1 MSAVMKLPEFTSYAA
16 SPAVDAPP
24 SSRQSQMDA
33 SIARLRE
40 GAKTFVKLSLDQRIV
55 LVNAMQRGF
64 LSVAKRMVQA
74 GCKAKGITL
83 GKPEEAEEWAT
94 GPWGVVRQL
103 RLIRES
109 LAALK
114 HSGDTPIGPVGRS
127 IDGRLSVRLFPG
139 NAIDGM
145 LFKNITAEVR
155 MQAGVTE
162 ESLRRDRARFYRQ
175 PDHDGR
181 VVLVLGAGNIAAIAP
196 MDVITKMFNEGKVV
210 LLKMN
215 PVNAYLGPYIEEAFA
230 EAIRQKFLAVVY
242 GGADEGRHLVYH
254 RDIDEVHI
262 TGSDKTH
269 DNIVWGPPGP
279 ERQTR
284 MQRHEPLLKKPI
296 TSELGNVSPFI
307 VVPGPYSA
315 KELRYQA
322 EDAAT
327 SYLMNAS
334 FMCCA
339 AKMLVLPKDWAGSD
353 VFVQALQETC
363 AKVPPRQAYYPGA
376 EDRWRKLTTGRA
388 QVKHLGNA
396 EPGSLPWTFI
406 SGLDPSAPDEPLFTQ
421 ESFCSV
427 ISDTRVG
434 SADPVEYLERAVDF
448 CNDTLWGTLNANL
461 IVHPRS
467 LKDPRINEAVERA
480 IAKLRYGVIAVNAF
494 IGMPFAFAA
503 PTWGAYPGSSSQDIQ
518 SGSGFVHNTSMLE
531 GVEKTVMRAPLTT
544 SPKPAYFASHRTTHK
559 MMPKI
564 VGMEKSASWAK
575 VPGIVFDA
583 MRG

>member
-1 MSAVMKLPEFTSYAA
+1 MSAVMKLREFTSYAA
-16 SPAVDAPP
+16 SPLVDTPP
-24 SSRQSQMDA
+24 SSSQSQMDA
-33 SIARLRE
+33 SIVRLRG
-40 GAKTFVKLSLDQRIV
+40 GAKTFAKLSFDERIG
-55 LVNAMQRGF
+55 LVIAMQQGF
-64 LSVAKRMVQA
+64 LRVAKRMVQA

-83 GKPEEAEEWAT
+83 GTPEEAEEWST

-114 HSGDTPIGPVGRS
+114 HSGNTPVGPVGRT

-145 LFKNITAEVR
+145 LFKNITAEVH
-155 MQAGVTE
+155 MQAGVTV
-162 ESLRRDRARFYRQ
+162 ESLARDRARFYKQ

-181 VVLVLGAGNIAAIAP
+181 VVLVLGAGNIAAIPP

-215 PVNAYLGPYIEEAFA
+215 PVNAYLGPYIEGAFA
-230 EAIRQKFLAVVY
+230 EAIKQNFLAVVY
-242 GGADEGRHLVYH
+242 GGAEEGRYLVYH

-279 ERQTR
+279 ERETR

-296 TSELGNVSPFI
+296 TSELGNVSPVI
-307 VVPGPYSA
+307 LVPGPYND

-322 EDAAT
+322 EDAAA
-327 SYLMNAS
+327 SYLINAS
-334 FMCCA
+334 FLCCA

-353 VFVQALQETC
+353 VFIRALHERC

-376 EDRWRKLTTGRA
+376 EDRWLKLTTGRA
-388 QVKHLGNA
+388 QVKHLGTA
-396 EPGSLPWTFI
+396 MPGSLPWTFI
-406 SGLDPSAPDEPLFTQ
+406 SGLDPNARDEPLYTQ
-421 ESFCSV
+421 EPFCSV
-427 ISDTRVG
+427 ISETRVG
-434 SADPVEYLERAVDF
+434 SDDPVEFLERAVEF
-448 CNDTLWGTLNANL
+448 CNNKLWGTLNANL
-461 IVHPRS
+461 IVHPQS
-467 LKDPRINEAVERA
+467 LKDPRINDAVERA
-480 IAKLRYGVIAVNAF
+480 IEKLRYGVIAVNAF
-494 IGMPFAFAA
+494 IGMPFVFAA
-503 PTWGAYPGSSSQDIQ
+503 PTWGAYPGSTPEDIQ

-531 GVEKTVMRAPLTT
+531 AVEKTVLRAPLTT
-544 SPKPAYFASHRTTHK
+544 FPKPGYFASHRTSHK
-559 MMPKI
+559 MVPKI
-564 VGMEKSASWAK
+564 VAMEENASWAK

>member
-1 MSAVMKLPEFTSYAA
+1 MSAVMKLREFTSYAT

-24 SSRQSQMDA
+24 SSSQGQMDA

-40 GAKTFVKLSLDQRIV
+40 GASAFAKLSLDQRIV
-55 LVNAMQRGF
+55 LVNAMQQGF
-64 LSVAKRMVQA
+64 LRVTERMVHA
-74 GCKAKGITL
+74 GCKAKGIAL
-83 GKPEEAEEWAT
+83 GKPEEAEEWAA

-114 HSGDTPIGPVGRS
+114 HSGNTPIGPVGRT

-139 NAIDGM
+139 NAMDGM
-145 LFKNITAEVR
+145 LFKNITAEVH
-155 MQAGVTE
+155 MQASVTV

-175 PDHDGR
+175 ADHDGR
-181 VVLVLGAGNIAAIAP
+181 VVLVLGAGNIAAIPP

-230 EAIRQKFLAVVY
+230 EAIRQNFLAVMY
-242 GGADEGRHLVYH
+242 GGADEGRYLVYH

-279 ERQTR
+279 EREAR

-296 TSELGNVSPFI
+296 TAELGNVSPFI
-307 VVPGPYSA
+307 VVPGPYSD
-315 KELRYQA
+315 KELHYQA

-327 SYLMNAS
+327 SFLMNAS

-339 AKMLVLPKDWAGSD
+339 AKMLVLPNGWAGSD
-353 VFVQALQETC
+353 LFMQALLQTC
-363 AKVPPRQAYYPGA
+363 AKVPPRKAYYPGA

-388 QVKHLGNA
+388 QIKHLGNA

-406 SGLDPSAPDEPLFTQ
+406 SGLDPSAPDEPLYSQ

-434 SADPVEYLERAVDF
+434 SADPVEFLERAADF
-448 CNDTLWGTLNANL
+448 CNNTLWGTLNANL
-461 IVHPRS
+461 IVHPQS

-494 IGMPFAFAA
+494 IGLPFVFAA
-503 PTWGAYPGSSSQDIQ
+503 PSWGAYPGSTPEDIQ

-531 GVEKTVMRAPLTT
+531 GVEKTVLRAPLTT
-544 SPKPAYFASHRTTHK
+544 FPKPAYFASHRTTHK
-559 MMPKI
+559 LTPKI
-564 VGMEKSASWAK
+564 VVTERNASWAK
-575 VPGIVFDA
+575 VPAIVFDA

>member
-1 MSAVMKLPEFTSYAA
+1 MSAVIQLREFSSYAA
-16 SPAVDAPP
+16 IPAVDAPQ
-24 SSRQSQMDA
+24 SSSQRQMDA
-33 SIARLRE
+33 GIARLRE
-40 GAKTFVKLSLDQRIV
+40 GAKTFAKLSLDQRIV
-55 LVNAMQRGF
+55 LVNAMQQGF
-64 LSVAKRMVQA
+64 LRVAKRMVQA

-83 GKPEEAEEWAT
+83 GKPEEAEEWST

-114 HSGDTPIGPVGRS
+114 HSGNTPIGPVGRT

-139 NAIDGM
+139 NAVDGV

-155 MQAGVTE
+155 MQAGVTV
-162 ESLRRDRARFYRQ
+162 ESLGRARAGFYRQ

-181 VVLVLGAGNIAAIAP
+181 VVLVLGAGNIAAIGP
-196 MDVITKMFNEGKVV
+196 MDVSTKMFNEGKVV

-230 EAIRQKFLAVVY
+230 EAIRQNFLAVVY
-242 GGADEGRHLVYH
+242 GGADEGRYLVYH

-269 DNIVWGPPGP
+269 DNIVWGPAGP
-279 ERQTR
+279 ERETR
-284 MQRHEPLLKKPI
+284 TQRHEPLLKKPI

-307 VVPGPYSA
+307 VVPGPYSD

-327 SYLMNAS
+327 SFLMNAS

-339 AKMLVLPKDWAGSD
+339 AKMLVLPKDWVGSD
-353 VFVQALQETC
+353 VFIQALQEVC

-376 EDRWRKLTTGRA
+376 EDRWLKLTTGRA
-388 QVKHLGNA
+388 QVKRVGNA
-396 EPGSLPWTFI
+396 MSGSLPWTFI
-406 SGLDPSAPDEPLFTQ
+406 SGLDPNARDEPLYTQ
-421 ESFCSV
+421 EPFCSV

-448 CNDTLWGTLNANL
+448 CNDRLWGTLNANL
-461 IVHPRS
+461 IVHPQS
-467 LKDPRINEAVERA
+467 LADPRISEAVERA

-494 IGMPFAFAA
+494 IGMPFVLAA
-503 PTWGAYPGSSSQDIQ
+503 PPWGAYPGSTPEDIQ

-531 GVEKTVMRAPLTT
+531 GIEKTILRAPLTT
-544 SPKPAYFASHRTTHK
+544 FPKPGYFASHRTTHR

-564 VGMEKSASWAK
+564 VAMEESASWAK

>member
-1 MSAVMKLPEFTSYAA
+1 MSAVMKLREFSSYAPT
-16 SPAVDAPP
+16 SAVDAPP
-24 SSRQSQMDA
+24 SSSQSQMDA
-33 SIARLRE
+33 STARLRE
-40 GAKTFVKLSLDQRIV
+40 GAKTFTKLSLEQRIA
-55 LVNAMQRGF
+55 LVNAMQQGF
-64 LSVAKRMVQA
+64 LRVAKRMVQD

-109 LAALK
+109 LVALK
-114 HSGDTPIGPVGRS
+114 CSGDTPIGPVGRTV
-127 IDGRLSVRLFPG
+127 DGRLSVRLFPG

-145 LFKNITAEVR
+145 LFKDITAEVH
-155 MQAGVTE
+155 MQAGVTV
-162 ESLRRDRARFYRQ
+162 ESLRRDRAGFYRQ

-196 MDVITKMFNEGKVV
+196 MDVITKMFNDGKAV

-230 EAIRQKFLAVVY
+230 EAIRQNFLAVVY
-242 GGADEGRHLVYH
+242 GGADEGRYLVYH
-254 RDIDEVHI
+254 RDIDEVHV

-269 DNIVWGPPGP
+269 DNIVWGPAGP
-279 ERQTR
+279 ERQAR
-284 MQRHEPLLKKPI
+284 MQRHEPLLRKPI
-296 TSELGNVSPFI
+296 TSELGNISPFI
-307 VVPGPYSA
+307 VVPGPYSD

-322 EDAAT
+322 EDAA
-327 SYLMNAS
+327 SSFLMNAS

-339 AKMLVLPKDWAGSD
+339 PKMLVLPKDWAGSD
-353 VFVQALQETC
+353 VFIRALQEIC
-363 AKVPPRQAYYPGA
+363 GKVPPRKAYDPGA
-376 EDRWRKLTTGRA
+376 QDRWVNLTAGRA
-388 QVKHLGNA
+388 QIRHLGNA
-396 EPGSLPWTFI
+396 APGSLPWTFI
-406 SGLDPSAPDEPLFTQ
+406 SGLDPNAADEPLYTQ

-434 SADPVEYLERAVDF
+434 NADPVEYLERAVDF
-448 CNDTLWGTLNANL
+448 CNNRLWGTLNANL
-461 IVHPRS
+461 IAHPQS

-503 PTWGAYPGSSSQDIQ
+503 PTWGAYPDSTPQDIQ

-531 GVEKTVMRAPLTT
+531 GVEKTVLRAPLTT
-544 SPKPAYFASHRTTHK
+544 FPKPATFASHRTTHK
-559 MMPKI
+559 MVPKI
-564 VGMEKSASWAK
+564 VAMEENASWAK